1 MYICI
6 HICTNISDKKDL
18 WRQHCVL
25 CYCNNS
31 IYIYIFIK
39 LTLDHYIVQHN
50 KQLIQVALVIVNYH
64 TCLEWCSTPFLGTN
78 ITCYIRYFK
87 SCLALLVYC
96 ILGYTY
102 IHTLF
107 AGIWCHGWLS
117 YVSTSTKH
125 IVGLRAVYFLHHW
138 LYWLII

>member
-25 CYCNNS
+25 CYCRYS

-96 ILGYTY
+96 ILGYIYTHFLLEYGAMVDYRTSVLRQSILLVFVQY
-102 IHTLF
+102 IS
-107 AGIWCHGWLS
+107 C
-117 YVSTSTKH
+117 
-125 IVGLRAVYFLHHW
+125 
-138 LYWLII
+138 IIDYID